1 MTSRPDLTSSSNPSH
16 VRPGS
21 RDWWASLLREGFGLS
36 FWLFAAFAIGMGL
49 TCYVVLGPEMF
60 DGAMSG
66 SLELVGN
73 TLPRVAAAQFVA
85 GFVWAMLPRDRLSRL
100 ADSNHGLRGL
110 VVATAA
116 GIITP
121 GGPTSAF
128 SLLAIA
134 AGAGADRGILITYIT
149 SWALLAVQRI
159 IVWDLP
165 FMGVEFSAVRF
176 LVCLP
181 LPILAGMIA
190 RRLPLSLVLVKT
202 PPQPG
207 AGK

>member
-1 MTSRPDLTSSSNPSH
+1 
-16 VRPGS
+16 
-21 RDWWASLLREGFGLS
+21 
-36 FWLFAAFAIGMGL
+36 MGL
-49 TCYVVLGPEMF
+49 TCYLVLGPETF
-60 DGAMSG
+60 DGAVSG
-66 SLELVGN
+66 SFELVGN
-73 TLPRVAAAQFVA
+73 TLPRVAAAQLMA
-85 GFVWAMLPRDRLSRL
+85 GFVWAMLPRDRFSQL
-100 ADSNHGLRGL
+100 ADANHGLRGL
-110 VVATAA
+110 VIATAA

-165 FMGVEFSAVRF
+165 FMGAEFATTRF
-176 LVCLP
+176 LFCLP

-190 RRLPLSLVLVKT
+190 RRLPLSLVLVKN
-202 PPQPG
+202 PFQPG
-207 AGK
+207 ADK

>member
-1 MTSRPDLTSSSNPSH
+1 MSSSAKSNDD
-16 VRPGS
+16 RPGS
-21 RDWWASLLREGFGLS
+21 GDWWAGLLRESFGLS

-49 TCYVVLGPEMF
+49 TCYVVLGPEKF
-60 DGAMSG
+60 DVAMSG
-66 SLELVGN
+66 SLDLAGS
-73 TLPRVAAAQFVA
+73 TLPRVAAAQIMA

-100 ADSNHGLRGL
+100 ADSNRGLRGL
-110 VVATAA
+110 VIATAA
-116 GIITP
+116 GVITP
-121 GGPTSAF
+121 GGPASAF

-165 FMGVEFSAVRF
+165 FMGAEFSATRF

-190 RRLPLSLVLVKT
+190 RWLPLSLVLVNA
-202 PPQPG
+202 PQQPG
-207 AGK
+207 ESK

>member
-1 MTSRPDLTSSSNPSH
+1 
-16 VRPGS
+16 
-21 RDWWASLLREGFGLS
+21 
-36 FWLFAAFAIGMGL
+36 MGL
-49 TCYVVLGPEMF
+49 TCYVVLGPELF
-60 DGAMSG
+60 SGAVSG
-66 SLELVGN
+66 SIELVGN

-85 GFVWAMLPRDRLSRL
+85 GFVWAMLPRDRFSQL
-100 ADSNHGLRGL
+100 ADANFSLRGL
-110 VVATAA
+110 VIATAA

-149 SWALLAVQRI
+149 SWGLLAVQRI

-165 FMGVEFSAVRF
+165 FMGAEFSATRF

-190 RRLPLSLVLVKT
+190 RWLPLSLVLVDA
-202 PPQPG
+202 PQQPG
-207 AGK
+207 EGK

>member
-1 MTSRPDLTSSSNPSH
+1 MSNSENSND

-21 RDWWASLLREGFGLS
+21 RDWWAGLLRESFGLS

-49 TCYVVLGPEMF
+49 TCYVVLGPKLF

-66 SLELVGN
+66 SLDLAGS
-73 TLPRVAAAQFVA
+73 TLPRVAAAQILA

-100 ADSNHGLRGL
+100 ADADPDLRGL
-110 VVATAA
+110 VIATAA
-116 GIITP
+116 GVITP
-121 GGPTSAF
+121 GGPASAF
-128 SLLAIA
+128 SFLAIA

-165 FMGVEFSAVRF
+165 FMGAEFSATRF
-176 LVCLP
+176 LGCLP

-190 RRLPLSLVLVKT
+190 RRLPLSLMLVDT
-202 PPQPG
+202 PPLPRT
-207 AGK
+207 GK